1 MLSRIYEDPTSGA
14 AMHGGMKQGDV
25 HMMAANKMMMH
36 AY

>member
-14 AMHGGMKQGDV
+14 AMHGGMKQSDV
-25 HMMAANKMMMH
+25 LMMAANKMMMH